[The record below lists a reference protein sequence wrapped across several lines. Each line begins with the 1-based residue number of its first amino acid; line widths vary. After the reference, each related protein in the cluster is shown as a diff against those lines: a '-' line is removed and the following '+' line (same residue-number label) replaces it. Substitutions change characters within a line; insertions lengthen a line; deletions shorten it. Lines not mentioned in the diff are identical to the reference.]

1 MAVALLTNEVVIMLD
16 TRKHGQF
23 VVDVISEMLDET
35 KRVAENC
42 SVGTTNDDVPQAI
55 YEEIARRR
63 IPENLYLPRSYAAD
77 ILEESYELV
86 TNAELEKLVLRRMFR
101 SVWDTAYSVKSHIEN
116 FIKDPRRVSL
126 RNALVMQRDL
136 IDKII
141 DIPYIHRSGKGH
153 QYLDF
158 YTYVSAPQKMLDILP
173 DIFPTLVERGEDI
186 IGDTMLP
193 TTRAILDPI
202 LLRLNIRRSVGLS
215 GIDEQDVTTISG
227 VFKILVESHAKCT
240 ELNNRIRDAR
250 EHHSED
256 DVLALTKEWT
266 FDLVEGLR
274 RDMMHQL
281 IAVFVRK
288 YYHDDWG
295 NWLDIPPDDQKKK
308 LRGKLN
314 SWTKL
319 RQEQKLPKGLIPYIE
334 DGFYN
339 GGITE
344 HCARLP
350 YKYHLHSLHVH
361 DSIWDSTHNKQEWEE
376 SSNSADILD
385 VLLDGCASAIY
396 VASVH
401 YYDCAGIRHELKLLR
416 RILRKVE
423 EQSTA

>member
-1 MAVALLTNEVVIMLD
+1 MQD

-42 SVGTTNDDVPQAI
+42 SVGTTSDDVRQALI
-55 YEEIARRR
+55 YEEIARKG
-63 IPENLYLPRSYAAD
+63 IPENLYLPRSYCAEM
-77 ILEESYELV
+77 LEESHELV
-86 TNAELEKLVLRRMFR
+86 TKAEMEERVLRRMFR
-101 SVWDTAYSVKSHIEN
+101 SVWDTAYSIKSHIET
-116 FIKDPRRVSL
+116 FIKDPRQISL

-141 DIPYIHRSGKGH
+141 DIPFIHRSGKSH

-158 YTYVSAPQKMLDILP
+158 YAYVSAPQKMLHILP
-173 DIFPTLVERGEDI
+173 DILPSVVERGEDI
-186 IGDTMLP
+186 GDTILP
-193 TTRAILDPI
+193 MTKAIMDPI
-202 LLRLNIRRSVGLS
+202 LLRLDIRRSVGLS
-215 GIDEQDVTTISG
+215 GLDEQDVTTILG
-227 VFKILVESHAKCT
+227 VIEILAEFHAECT
-240 ELNNRIRDAR
+240 KLNDRIRDAR
-250 EHHSED
+250 EHHNVD
-256 DVLALTKEWT
+256 DVLAWTKEWT
-266 FDLVEGLR
+266 LDLVQGLR

-295 NWLDIPPDDQKKK
+295 DWLEIPPDDQKKK
-308 LRGKLN
+308 LKGKLN

-350 YKYHLHSLHVH
+350 DKYHLHSLHAH

-385 VLLDGCASAIY
+385 VLLDVCASAIY

-401 YYDCAGIRHELKLLR
+401 YYDCAGIRHELKSLR

>member
-1 MAVALLTNEVVIMLD
+1 MLD

-42 SVGTTNDDVPQAI
+42 SVGTTSDDVRQALI
-55 YEEIARRR
+55 YEEIARKG
-63 IPENLYLPRSYAAD
+63 IPENLYLPRSYCAEM
-77 ILEESYELV
+77 LEESHELV
-86 TNAELEKLVLRRMFR
+86 TKAEMEERVLRRMFR
-101 SVWDTAYSVKSHIEN
+101 SVWDTAYSIKSHIET
-116 FIKDPRRVSL
+116 FIKDPRQISL

-141 DIPYIHRSGKGH
+141 DIPFMHRSRKSH

-158 YTYVSAPQKMLDILP
+158 YAYVSAPQKMLHILP
-173 DIFPTLVERGEDI
+173 DILPSVVERGEDI
-186 IGDTMLP
+186 IGDTILP
-193 TTRAILDPI
+193 MAKAVMDTIQQRIDV
-202 LLRLNIRRSVGLS
+202 RRSVGLS
-215 GIDEQDVTTISG
+215 VENEIGEALGVTE
-227 VFKILVESHAKCT
+227 ILVKHHAECT
-240 ELNNRIRDAR
+240 KLKDRIRSAR
-250 EHHSED
+250 EHHD
-256 DVLALTKEWT
+256 AADVLAWTKEWT
-266 FDLVEGLR
+266 LDLVQGLMH
-274 RDMMHQL
+274 DMMHQL
-281 IAVFVRK
+281 IAIFVRK

-295 NWLDIPPDDQKKK
+295 NWLDIPPEDQEKK
-308 LRGKLN
+308 LKGKLN

-350 YKYHLHSLHVH
+350 YKYHLHSLHAH

-385 VLLDGCASAIY
+385 VLLDVCASAIY

-401 YYDCAGIRHELKLLR
+401 YYDCAGIRHELKSLR